1 MSTINRLVTL
11 EQAVSALGFKP
22 TRVVM
27 APHPTNDDDL
37 RTYTGPRRF
46 HAMAKRY
53 FLRCE
58 RRDTQN
64 GEETSSVETV
74 AAEVPKDLESLVVSG
89 EGSTWKWKVNAN
101 WWSFSAYK
109 DEDEE
114 AAAAGTAAE
123 GASSTSAKNA
133 ADGSSVDAYATAEVA
148 TEGAW
153 AFDSEVAA
161 RFDREALCHIPDY
174 ESVVDASIDTVERVF
189 RQLQETNGNS
199 KRRWVA
205 KHDLAVVDV
214 GCATGYTMKKL
225 LRRGFACV
233 HGVDK

>member
-1 MSTINRLVTL
+1 
-11 EQAVSALGFKP
+11 
-22 TRVVM
+22 
-27 APHPTNDDDL
+27 
-37 RTYTGPRRF
+37 
-46 HAMAKRY
+46 MAKRY

-123 GASSTSAKNA
+123 GASSTSAKSA
-133 ADGSSVDAYATAEVA
+133 ADGSSVDA
-148 TEGAW
+148 
-153 AFDSEVAA
+153 
-161 RFDREALCHIPDY
+161 
-174 ESVVDASIDTVERVF
+174 
-189 RQLQETNGNS
+189 
-199 KRRWVA
+199 
-205 KHDLAVVDV
+205 
-214 GCATGYTMKKL
+214 
-225 LRRGFACV
+225 
-233 HGVDK
+233 